1 MKILYIH
8 GNLEDSKYKENH
20 KRMFTQLKRMRH
32 SVEVENQHFQE
43 IPDYRKLL
51 DAIKLQIQGAD
62 AVMAEVSEFTPELA
76 YKISFALANEIPV
89 IAYCIY
95 DDFSN
100 VSPVLIGN
108 THPLYTFRKY
118 MADSIEET
126 LKNDMLYV
134 ANLANNQFTFI
145 ISPGIKSYL
154 DWNYKH
160 RKISRGLLIRI
171 LIEEKMQNDK
181 EYRTKH
187 S

>member
-1 MKILYIH
+1 MKILFTH
-8 GNLEDSKYKENH
+8 GNIDNTKYVANH
-20 KRMFTQLKRMRH
+20 KRMVTQLKRMRH
-32 SVEVENQHFQE
+32 LVELENDN
-43 IPDYRKLL
+43 IVDNPDFRKLL
-51 DAIKLQIQGAD
+51 DAIKKQIQGAD
-62 AVMAEVSEFTPELA
+62 VVMAEVSEFTPELA

-95 DDFSN
+95 DDYAN
-100 VSPVLIGN
+100 VSPVLLGN

-118 MADSIEET
+118 NADSIEET
-126 LKNDMLYV
+126 IKSDMLYV

-160 RKISRGLLIRI
+160 RKISRGLLIRL

-181 EYRTKH
+181 EYRLKH